1 MLCNIRNKNSVLYSE
16 LLFAI
21 NKFNS
26 GMCDYI
32 PSNNAF
38 KNILRGTGIMHWGYF
53 KITIYADKF
62 YCDTY
67 DGDILLNLKSGH
79 MLIINVDY

>member
-26 GMCDYI
+26 GRCDYI
-32 PSNNAF
+32 PSNNAS
-38 KNILRGTGIMHWGYF
+38 KKILRGAGIMHCGYF
-53 KITIYADKF
+53 KRAIYADKF
-62 YCDTY
+62 DCDTY
-67 DGDILLNLKSGH
+67 EEDILLNLKSGH
-79 MLIINVDY
+79 MSIINVDY